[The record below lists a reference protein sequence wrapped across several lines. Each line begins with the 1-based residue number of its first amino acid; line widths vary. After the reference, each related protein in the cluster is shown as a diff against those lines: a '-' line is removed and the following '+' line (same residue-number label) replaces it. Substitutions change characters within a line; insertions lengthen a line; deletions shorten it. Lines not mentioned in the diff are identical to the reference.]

1 MHFIFSHVFNFF
13 LSSDI
18 CPFAKLPLQE
28 HIAVVLHQNDEWKFT
43 QEVKLLLS
51 YIHIC
56 LQKTLSQKGLPKEKL
71 DSPDI
76 VRIVTPSLPAVVS
89 FRDLSLV

>member
-1 MHFIFSHVFNFF
+1 MIF
-13 LSSDI
+13 
-18 CPFAKLPLQE
+18 
-28 HIAVVLHQNDEWKFT
+28 VLHQNDEWKFT

-76 VRIVTPSLPAVVS
+76 VRIVTLSLPAVVS
-89 FRDLSLV
+89 FRDLSLVQRELIDFKFWLSFLSSPLLLPK